1 MYLPYLKELFNE
13 LTVWMVH
20 GEIDCTLEI
29 ICSIVIGLI
38 AMLSCCLKGTI
49 WLMNVRDK
57 LPAAFS

>member
-13 LTVWMVH
+13 LTVWLVH
-20 GEIDCTLEI
+20 GKIDCILEI

-38 AMLSCCLKGTI
+38 AMLSCWLKRTI